1 MTCQAELTWSSK
13 IVEGSSSW
21 TISGCGW
28 QTPALLQYSLTHV
41 RRAGTMNLEDSWMY
55 EDGQDE
61 IVFSVDTPCQLLGAG
76 LCGTEGAF
84 TAELE
89 LLEVRPACF
98 DFSAITADRLV
109 KFGARVI
116 AVQ

>member
-1 MTCQAELTWSSK
+1 
-13 IVEGSSSW
+13 
-21 TISGCGW
+21 
-28 QTPALLQYSLTHV
+28 
-41 RRAGTMNLEDSWMY
+41 MY

-89 LLEVRPACF
+89 LLEVEVHSASSSAHESTYCF
-98 DFSAITADRLV
+98 HEHSYGTTKL
-109 KFGARVI
+109 VI
-116 AVQ
+116 AAHV